1 MLWLLGLSLA
11 SAVGATLYAVTSNTV
26 EDEAQLRFDNLNRA
40 TQYSISA
47 RVKAYSDVVRGL
59 VALFQTSDH
68 VTRLQF
74 RQYVTTLNI
83 SKHYPALEA
92 INYAPNVPHA

>member
-1 MLWLLGLSLA
+1 MRRKWRGLGGGRILLWLLGLSLA

-68 VTRLQF
+68 VTRC
-74 RQYVTTLNI
+74 N
-83 SKHYPALEA
+83 SGSM
-92 INYAPNVPHA
+92 

>member
-1 MLWLLGLSLA
+1 MQDFSQWIRRKWRGLGGGRILLWLLGLSLA

-68 VTRLQF
+68 VPRLQF
-74 RQYVTTLNI
+74 R
-83 SKHYPALEA
+83 K
-92 INYAPNVPHA
+92 